1 MQNSQVY
8 SKVVAIDGPC
18 GGGKSSLARKLA
30 QKLNMTYIDTGAM
43 YRALAYWARNLQIS
57 FNDVGQIVVML
68 KSVNLVYGQS
78 EESLIEING
87 ENLTEKIRLH
97 EVSGWASE
105 ISKINEVRN
114 YLVDFQRRL
123 GKQTFCVMEGR
134 DIGSIV
140 FPDAY
145 CKIYLTATIEER
157 ARRRLQQ
164 LTPHNSG
171 LTLEQVMMDVKKR
184 DEADINRPVAPLIK
198 AEDAVVLDTTNISEE
213 EVLLKLAELVS
224 IAQKKLKA

>member
-1 MQNSQVY
+1 
-8 SKVVAIDGPC
+8 
-18 GGGKSSLARKLA
+18 
-30 QKLNMTYIDTGAM
+30 M
-43 YRALAYWARNLQIS
+43 YRALAFWAHHLKIS
-57 FNDVGQIVVML
+57 FSDVASIIAML
-68 KSVNLVYGQS
+68 KDVKIVYGQS
-78 EESLIEING
+78 EETLIEING
-87 ENLTEKIRLH
+87 VNLTEKIRLH

-114 YLVDFQRRL
+114 YLVEFQRRL

-171 LTLEQVMMDVKKR
+171 LTLEQVMLDVKKR

-198 AEDAVVLDTTNISEE
+198 AHDAVVLDTTNISEE

-224 IAQKKLKA
+224 TAQKKLKA

>member
-1 MQNSQVY
+1 MQNSQSY

-43 YRALAYWARNLQIS
+43 YRALAYWARNSQIS
-57 FNDVGQIVVML
+57 FNDVSQIVVML

-123 GKQTFCVMEGR
+123 GRQTFCVMEGR

-140 FPDAY
+140 FPDSY
-145 CKIYLTATIEER
+145 CKIYLTASIEER

-184 DEADINRPVAPLIK
+184 DEADINRAVAPLIK
-198 AEDAVVLDTTNISEE
+198 ASDAIILDTTHMNEE
-213 EVLLKLAELVS
+213 EVLVHLANLVEQ
-224 IAQKKLKA
+224 AQKKLSA